1 MDKLI
6 VEAEK
11 FTTSLLN
18 EKLDTSFLY
27 HNLTHTQR
35 VVEKAKELAEQ
46 SGLNDSEKN
55 ILILATWLHDTGYTK
70 NIKSL
75 NRLIQMA
82 ILNFQKPD
90 KIVLQKTTEFE
101 AQFEFRPLEP
111 GFGLT
116 IGNALRRVLLSSLEG
131 YAIVGIKVE
140 GAEHEFATLKGI
152 TEDVTE
158 IILNLKQV
166 RFKKIVDNDVAS
178 EKITLS
184 IKNKTEFTAG
194 MIGEA
199 THAFEVMNPELLIC
213 VMDSTAKLDIEIT
226 ISKGRGYVPAED
238 NKVKDSVFG
247 LIPIDSIHTPIKNVK
262 YHIEN
267 TRVEQRTDFEKLI
280 MDVNTDGTI
289 HPEEA
294 VKQASRILIQHLM
307 IITDE
312 NITFDN
318 KEEKKED
325 MVDEQTLQLRKI
337 LKTPLED
344 LDLSVRAFN
353 CLKAAKI
360 NSLSEL
366 VQYEQEDLMKF
377 RNFGQK
383 SLSEIEQVLIERGLG
398 FGMDLSKLGLD
409 KEDY

>member
-1 MDKLI
+1 
-6 VEAEK
+6 
-11 FTTSLLN
+11 
-18 EKLDTSFLY
+18 
-27 HNLTHTQR
+27 
-35 VVEKAKELAEQ
+35 
-46 SGLNDSEKN
+46 
-55 ILILATWLHDTGYTK
+55 
-70 NIKSL
+70 
-75 NRLIQMA
+75 MA

-90 KIVLQKTTEFE
+90 KIILQKATEFE

-111 GFGLT
+111 GFGVT

-131 YAIVGIKVE
+131 HAIIGVRIE
-140 GAEHEFATLKGI
+140 GVDHEFATIPGI
-152 TEDVTE
+152 SEDVVE

-166 RFKKIVDNDVAS
+166 RFKKIVDHEVGQ
-178 EKITLS
+178 EKISLS

-199 THAFEVMNPELLIC
+199 AQSFQIMNPDLLIC
-213 VMDSTAKLDIEIT
+213 TLDASAKLDIELT
-226 ISKGRGYVPAED
+226 IAKGRGYVPAED
-238 NKVKDSVFG
+238 NKIKDAPFG
-247 LIPIDSIHTPIKNVK
+247 YIPTDAIFTPIKNVK
-262 YHIEN
+262 YAVEN

-280 MDVNTDGTI
+280 MEVVTDGTI

-318 KEEKKED
+318 KEDKKED
-325 MVDEQTLQLRKI
+325 VVDEQLLQLRKV

-383 SLSEIEQVLIERGLG
+383 SLSEIEQVLGERGLH

-409 KEDY
+409 KDEL

>member
-1 MDKLI
+1 
-6 VEAEK
+6 
-11 FTTSLLN
+11 
-18 EKLDTSFLY
+18 
-27 HNLTHTQR
+27 
-35 VVEKAKELAEQ
+35 
-46 SGLNDSEKN
+46 
-55 ILILATWLHDTGYTK
+55 
-70 NIKSL
+70 
-75 NRLIQMA
+75 MA

-90 KIVLQKTTEFE
+90 KIILQKASDFE

-111 GFGLT
+111 GYGVT
-116 IGNALRRVLLSSLEG
+116 IGNALRRVLLNSLEG
-131 YAIVGIKVE
+131 YAIIGVKIE
-140 GAEHEFATLKGI
+140 GVEHEFATMKGI
-152 TEDVTE
+152 SEDVVE
-158 IILNLKQV
+158 IFLNLKQI
-166 RFKKIVDNDVAS
+166 RFKKIVDHEVAN
-178 EKITLS
+178 EKIILS
-184 IKNKTEFTAG
+184 IKNRTEFTAG

-199 THAFEVMNPELLIC
+199 THSFQIMNPDLLIC
-213 VMDSTAKLDIEIT
+213 TLDSSARMDVELT
-226 ISKGRGYVPAED
+226 IGKGRGYVPAED
-238 NKVKDSVFG
+238 NKPKDAPLG
-247 LIPIDSIHTPIKNVK
+247 YIPIDAIFTPIKNVK
-262 YHIEN
+262 YTIEN

-280 MDVNTDGTI
+280 MEVSTDGTI

-325 MVDEQTLQLRKI
+325 LVDEQTLQLRKV

-383 SLSEIEQVLIERGLG
+383 SLAEIEQVLTERGLH
-398 FGMDLSKLGLD
+398 FGMDLVKLGIDLS
-409 KEDY
+409 EF

>member
-1 MDKLI
+1 M
-6 VEAEK
+6 
-11 FTTSLLN
+11 
-18 EKLDTSFLY
+18 
-27 HNLTHTQR
+27 
-35 VVEKAKELAEQ
+35 
-46 SGLNDSEKN
+46 G
-55 ILILATWLHDTGYTK
+55 
-70 NIKSL
+70 
-75 NRLIQMA
+75 
-82 ILNFQKPD
+82 ILNFIKPD
-90 KIVLQKTTEFE
+90 KIVLQKATEFE
-101 AQFEFRPLEP
+101 ANFEFRPLEP
-111 GFGLT
+111 GYGVT
-116 IGNALRRVLLSSLEG
+116 IGNALRRVLLNSLEG
-131 YAIVGIKVE
+131 YAIVGINIA
-140 GAEHEFATLKGI
+140 GADHEFATIKGI

-166 RFKKIVDNDVAS
+166 RLKRKVEGEVGT
-178 EKITLS
+178 EKIILS

-199 THAFEVMNPELLIC
+199 TPSFEVMNPELLIC
-213 VMDSTAKLDIEIT
+213 TLDSSAKLDIEIT
-226 ISKGRGYVPAED
+226 VNKGRGYVPAEESRE
-238 NKVKDSVFG
+238 KSSHFGYISVDA
-247 LIPIDSIHTPIKNVK
+247 IYTPIKNVK
-262 YHIEN
+262 YTIEN

-280 MDVNTDGTI
+280 MEVVTDGTI

-325 MVDEQTLQLRKI
+325 LVDEQTLQLRKV

-383 SLSEIEQVLIERGLG
+383 SLSEIEQVLNERGLG
-398 FGMDLSKLGLD
+398 FGMDLGRLKLD
-409 KEDY
+409 DE

>member
-1 MDKLI
+1 
-6 VEAEK
+6 
-11 FTTSLLN
+11 
-18 EKLDTSFLY
+18 
-27 HNLTHTQR
+27 
-35 VVEKAKELAEQ
+35 
-46 SGLNDSEKN
+46 
-55 ILILATWLHDTGYTK
+55 
-70 NIKSL
+70 
-75 NRLIQMA
+75 MA

-90 KIVLQKTTEFE
+90 KIVLQKANDFE

-111 GFGLT
+111 GYGVT

-131 YAIVGIKVE
+131 FAIVGIKIE
-140 GAEHEFATLKGI
+140 GAEHEFATIKGV
-152 TEDVTE
+152 TEDLTD

-166 RFKKIVDNDVAS
+166 RFKKVVDTEVSNERIVLHIKGKS
-178 EKITLS
+178 EF
-184 IKNKTEFTAG
+184 NAG
-194 MIGEA
+194 MIQEG
-199 THAFEVMNPELLIC
+199 TQSFQIMNPGQLIC
-213 VMDSTAKLDIEIT
+213 TMDPSSKLEIELT
-226 ISKGRGYVPAED
+226 IGKGRGYVPAEE
-238 NKVKDSVFG
+238 NKLKEAPLGF
-247 LIPIDSIHTPIKNVK
+247 IPIDSIYTPIKNVK
-262 YHIEN
+262 YSVEN

-280 MDVNTDGTI
+280 MEVATDGTI

-325 MVDEQTLQLRKI
+325 LVDEQTLQLRKV

-366 VQYEQEDLMKF
+366 VQYEQDDLMKF

-383 SLSEIEQVLIERGLG
+383 SLAEIEQVLHERGLS
-398 FGMDLSKLGLD
+398 FGMDLAKLGID
-409 KEDY
+409 KED

>member
-1 MDKLI
+1 
-6 VEAEK
+6 
-11 FTTSLLN
+11 
-18 EKLDTSFLY
+18 
-27 HNLTHTQR
+27 
-35 VVEKAKELAEQ
+35 
-46 SGLNDSEKN
+46 
-55 ILILATWLHDTGYTK
+55 
-70 NIKSL
+70 
-75 NRLIQMA
+75 MA

-111 GFGLT
+111 GFGVT

-131 YAIVGIKVE
+131 YAIIGIRIE
-140 GAEHEFATLKGI
+140 GIDHEFATIKGI
-152 TEDVTE
+152 TEDVLE

-166 RFKKIVDNDVAS
+166 RFKKKVEHEVGQ

-184 IKNKTEFTAG
+184 IKNKSEFTAG

-199 THAFEVMNPELLIC
+199 TQSFEIMNPDLLIC
-213 VMDSTAKLDIEIT
+213 TLDTSAKLDIELSV
-226 ISKGRGYVPAED
+226 SKGRGYVPAED
-238 NKVKDSVFG
+238 NKVKDAPFG
-247 LIPIDSIHTPIKNVK
+247 YIPTDAIFTPIKNVK
-262 YHIEN
+262 YAIEN
-267 TRVEQRTDFEKLI
+267 TRVEQRTDYEKLI
-280 MDVNTDGTI
+280 MDVITDGTI

-318 KEEKKED
+318 KEDKKED
-325 MVDEQTLQLRKI
+325 VVDEQMLQLRKI

-383 SLSEIEQVLIERGLG
+383 SLAEIEQVLAERGLH

-409 KEDY
+409 KEEL

>member
-1 MDKLI
+1 
-6 VEAEK
+6 
-11 FTTSLLN
+11 
-18 EKLDTSFLY
+18 
-27 HNLTHTQR
+27 
-35 VVEKAKELAEQ
+35 
-46 SGLNDSEKN
+46 
-55 ILILATWLHDTGYTK
+55 
-70 NIKSL
+70 
-75 NRLIQMA
+75 MA

-90 KIVLQKTTEFE
+90 KIVLQKATDFE
-101 AQFEFRPLEP
+101 GQFEFRPLEP
-111 GFGLT
+111 GYGLT

-131 YAIVGIKVE
+131 YAIVGIKIE
-140 GAEHEFATLKGI
+140 GVDHEFATIKGI

-166 RFKKIVDNDVAS
+166 RFKKNVDHDVPT
-178 EKITLS
+178 ERINLS
-184 IKNKTEFTAG
+184 IKGRTEFTAG
-194 MIGEA
+194 MIGELSQS
-199 THAFEVMNPELLIC
+199 FQVMNPELLIC
-213 VMDSTAKLDIEIT
+213 TMDVTSKLDIELT
-226 ISKGRGYVPAED
+226 IAKGRGYVPAEE
-238 NKVKDSVFG
+238 NKQKDAAFG
-247 LIPIDSIHTPIKNVK
+247 WIAIDSIHTPIKNVR
-262 YHIEN
+262 YSIEN
-267 TRVEQRTDFEKLI
+267 YRVEQRTDYEKLI
-280 MDVNTDGTI
+280 LDVATDGTI

-318 KEEKKED
+318 KEDKKED
-325 MVDEQTLQLRKI
+325 VVDEQVLQLRKV

-383 SLSEIEQVLIERGLG
+383 SLAEIDQVLNERGLS
-398 FGMDLSKLGLD
+398 FGMDLHKLGLD
-409 KEDY
+409 NLD

>member
-1 MDKLI
+1 
-6 VEAEK
+6 
-11 FTTSLLN
+11 
-18 EKLDTSFLY
+18 
-27 HNLTHTQR
+27 
-35 VVEKAKELAEQ
+35 
-46 SGLNDSEKN
+46 
-55 ILILATWLHDTGYTK
+55 
-70 NIKSL
+70 
-75 NRLIQMA
+75 MA

-90 KIVLQKTTEFE
+90 KIVLQKATDFE

-111 GFGLT
+111 GFGVT

-131 YAIVGIKVE
+131 YAIIGIRVE
-140 GAEHEFATLKGI
+140 GVEHEFATIKGV

-166 RFKKIVDNDVAS
+166 RFKKSVDHEVAN
-178 EKITLS
+178 EKIALH
-184 IKNKTEFTAG
+184 IKGKTEFTAG
-194 MIGEA
+194 MIQEG
-199 THAFEVMNPELLIC
+199 TQSFQVMNPDLLIC
-213 VMDSTAKLDIEIT
+213 TMDASSKLDIELT
-226 ISKGRGYVPAED
+226 IGKGRGYVPAED
-238 NKVKDSVFG
+238 NKLKDVPLG
-247 LIPIDSIHTPIKNVK
+247 YVPIDSIYTPIKNVK
-262 YHIEN
+262 YVIEN
-267 TRVEQRTDFEKLI
+267 TRVEQRTDYEKLI
-280 MDVNTDGTI
+280 MEVSTDGTI

-312 NITFDN
+312 NITFDT
-318 KEEKKED
+318 KEDKKED
-325 MVDEQTLQLRKI
+325 LVDEQTLQLRKV

-383 SLSEIEQVLIERGLG
+383 SLSEIEQVLNERGLG
-398 FGMDLSKLGLD
+398 FGMDLSKLKLD
-409 KEDY
+409 DE

>member
-1 MDKLI
+1 MSN
-6 VEAEK
+6 E
-11 FTTSLLN
+11 FSSLLLITHCIIELQN
-18 EKLDTSFLY
+18 VEESDATDDDKNSKSWYPKNFKTNQKL
-27 HNLTHTQR
+27 N
-35 VVEKAKELAEQ
+35 
-46 SGLNDSEKN
+46 
-55 ILILATWLHDTGYTK
+55 
-70 NIKSL
+70 
-75 NRLIQMA
+75 MA

-90 KIVLQKTTEFE
+90 KIILQKATDFE
-101 AQFEFRPLEP
+101 ALFEFRPLEP
-111 GFGLT
+111 GYAVT

-131 YAIVGIKVE
+131 YAITGVKIE
-140 GAEHEFATLKGI
+140 GVDHEFATIKGVS
-152 TEDVTE
+152 EDVVE
-158 IILNLKQV
+158 ILLNLKQV
-166 RFKKIVDNDVAS
+166 RLRKKVDHEVAH
-178 EKITLS
+178 ERILLTVR
-184 IKNKTEFTAG
+184 NRTELTAG

-199 THAFEVMNPELLIC
+199 TQSFEVMNPQLLIC
-213 VMDSTAKLDIEIT
+213 TLDSSAKMDIEIT
-226 ISKGRGYVPAED
+226 MGKGRGYVPAEE
-238 NKVKDSVFG
+238 NKPKDAPLG
-247 LIPIDSIHTPIKNVK
+247 HIPVDSIYTPIKNVK
-262 YHIEN
+262 YTIEN
-267 TRVEQRTDFEKLI
+267 TRVEQRTDYEKLI
-280 MDVNTDGTI
+280 MEVSTDGTI

-325 MVDEQTLQLRKI
+325 LVDEQTLQLRKV

-383 SLSEIEQVLIERGLG
+383 SLAEIEQVLTERGLH
-398 FGMDLSKLGLD
+398 FGMDLQKLGVDADEL
-409 KEDY
+409 

>member
-1 MDKLI
+1 
-6 VEAEK
+6 
-11 FTTSLLN
+11 
-18 EKLDTSFLY
+18 
-27 HNLTHTQR
+27 
-35 VVEKAKELAEQ
+35 
-46 SGLNDSEKN
+46 
-55 ILILATWLHDTGYTK
+55 
-70 NIKSL
+70 
-75 NRLIQMA
+75 MA
-82 ILNFQKPD
+82 LLNFQKPD
-90 KIVLQKTTEFE
+90 KIILQKATDFE

-111 GFGLT
+111 GYGVT

-131 YAIVGIKVE
+131 YAIVGVKIE
-140 GAEHEFATLKGI
+140 GVDHEFATMKGI
-152 TEDVTE
+152 SEDVVE
-158 IILNLKQV
+158 IFLNLKQV
-166 RFKKIVDNDVAS
+166 RFKKVVDHEVSN
-178 EKITLS
+178 EKIILS

-194 MIGEA
+194 MISEG
-199 THAFEVMNPELLIC
+199 THSFQIMNPDLLIC
-213 VMDSTAKLDIEIT
+213 TLDSSARMDIELT
-226 ISKGRGYVPAED
+226 IGKGRGYVPAED
-238 NKVKDSVFG
+238 NKPKDAPMG
-247 LIPIDSIHTPIKNVK
+247 YIPIDAIFTPIKNVK
-262 YHIEN
+262 YTIEN

-280 MDVNTDGTI
+280 MEVSTDGTI

-325 MVDEQTLQLRKI
+325 LVDEQTLQLRKV

-383 SLSEIEQVLIERGLG
+383 SLAEIEQVLTERGLH
-398 FGMDLSKLGLD
+398 FGMDLAKLGID
-409 KEDY
+409 ANEI

>member
-1 MDKLI
+1 
-6 VEAEK
+6 
-11 FTTSLLN
+11 
-18 EKLDTSFLY
+18 
-27 HNLTHTQR
+27 
-35 VVEKAKELAEQ
+35 
-46 SGLNDSEKN
+46 
-55 ILILATWLHDTGYTK
+55 
-70 NIKSL
+70 
-75 NRLIQMA
+75 MA

-90 KIVLQKTTEFE
+90 KIILQKSSDFD

-111 GFGLT
+111 GYGVT
-116 IGNALRRVLLSSLEG
+116 IGNALRRVLLNSLEG
-131 YAIVGIKVE
+131 YAIVGVKIE
-140 GAEHEFATLKGI
+140 GVEHEFATMKGI
-152 TEDVTE
+152 SEDVVE
-158 IILNLKQV
+158 IFLNLKQI
-166 RFKKIVDNDVAS
+166 RFKKIVDHEVAN
-178 EKITLS
+178 EKIMLS
-184 IKNKTEFTAG
+184 IRNKTEFTAG

-199 THAFEVMNPELLIC
+199 THSYQIMNPDLLIC
-213 VMDSTAKLDIEIT
+213 TLDSSARMDVELT
-226 ISKGRGYVPAED
+226 IGKGRGYVPAED
-238 NKVKDSVFG
+238 NKPKDAPLG
-247 LIPIDSIHTPIKNVK
+247 YIPIDSIFTPIKNVK
-262 YHIEN
+262 YTIEN

-280 MDVNTDGTI
+280 MDVSTDGTI

-325 MVDEQTLQLRKI
+325 LVDEQTLQLRKV

-383 SLSEIEQVLIERGLG
+383 SLAEIEQVLLERGLS
-398 FGMDLSKLGLD
+398 FGMDLPKLGIDLS
-409 KEDY
+409 EF

>member
-1 MDKLI
+1 
-6 VEAEK
+6 
-11 FTTSLLN
+11 
-18 EKLDTSFLY
+18 
-27 HNLTHTQR
+27 
-35 VVEKAKELAEQ
+35 
-46 SGLNDSEKN
+46 
-55 ILILATWLHDTGYTK
+55 
-70 NIKSL
+70 
-75 NRLIQMA
+75 MA

-90 KIVLQKTTEFE
+90 KIILQKATDFE

-111 GFGLT
+111 GYGVT
-116 IGNALRRVLLSSLEG
+116 IGNALRRVLLNSLEG
-131 YAIVGIKVE
+131 YAIIGIRIE
-140 GAEHEFATLKGI
+140 GVDHEFATIKGV
-152 TEDVTE
+152 TEDVLE

-166 RFKKIVDNDVAS
+166 RFKKKVDHEVS
-178 EKITLS
+178 QEKISLS
-184 IKNKTEFTAG
+184 VKNKTEITAAN
-194 MIGEA
+194 IGEA
-199 THAFEVMNPELLIC
+199 TQSFEIMNPELLIC
-213 VMDSTAKLDIEIT
+213 TLDSSAKMDIELT
-226 ISKGRGYVPAED
+226 IAKGRGYVSAED
-238 NKVKDSVFG
+238 NKLKDAPFG
-247 LIPIDSIHTPIKNVK
+247 YIPTDAIFTPIKNVK
-262 YHIEN
+262 YAIEN

-280 MDVNTDGTI
+280 MEVSTDGTI

-312 NITFDN
+312 NITFDS
-318 KEEKKED
+318 KEDKKED
-325 MVDEQTLQLRKI
+325 VVDEQMLQLRKI

-383 SLSEIEQVLIERGLG
+383 SLAEIEQVLAERGLH

-409 KEDY
+409 KDEL

>member
-1 MDKLI
+1 
-6 VEAEK
+6 
-11 FTTSLLN
+11 
-18 EKLDTSFLY
+18 
-27 HNLTHTQR
+27 
-35 VVEKAKELAEQ
+35 
-46 SGLNDSEKN
+46 
-55 ILILATWLHDTGYTK
+55 
-70 NIKSL
+70 
-75 NRLIQMA
+75 MA

-90 KIVLQKTTEFE
+90 KIILQKATDFE

-111 GFGLT
+111 GYGVT

-131 YAIVGIKVE
+131 YAIVGVKIE
-140 GAEHEFATLKGI
+140 GVDHEFATMKGVS
-152 TEDVTE
+152 EDVVE
-158 IILNLKQV
+158 IFLNLKQV
-166 RFKKIVDNDVAS
+166 RFKKIVDQEVAN
-178 EKITLS
+178 EKIMLS
-184 IKNKTEFTAG
+184 IRNKTEFNAG
-194 MIGEA
+194 MIGEN
-199 THAFEVMNPELLIC
+199 THSFQIMNPDLHIC
-213 VMDSTAKLDIEIT
+213 TLDSSARMDIELT
-226 ISKGRGYVPAED
+226 IGKGRGYVPAED
-238 NKVKDSVFG
+238 NKPKDAPLG
-247 LIPIDSIHTPIKNVK
+247 YIPIDAIYTPIKNVK
-262 YHIEN
+262 YTIEN

-280 MDVNTDGTI
+280 MEVSTDGTI

-325 MVDEQTLQLRKI
+325 LVDEQTLQLRKV

-383 SLSEIEQVLIERGLG
+383 SLAEIEQVLTERGLH
-398 FGMDLSKLGLD
+398 FGMDLQKLGID
-409 KEDY
+409 VNEI

>member
-1 MDKLI
+1 
-6 VEAEK
+6 
-11 FTTSLLN
+11 
-18 EKLDTSFLY
+18 
-27 HNLTHTQR
+27 
-35 VVEKAKELAEQ
+35 
-46 SGLNDSEKN
+46 
-55 ILILATWLHDTGYTK
+55 
-70 NIKSL
+70 
-75 NRLIQMA
+75 MA
-82 ILNFQKPD
+82 ILNFVKPD
-90 KIVLQKTTEFE
+90 KIVLQKSTDFE
-101 AQFEFRPLEP
+101 AQFEFKPLEP
-111 GFGLT
+111 GYGVT
-116 IGNALRRVLLSSLEG
+116 IGNALRRVLLNSLEG
-131 YAIVGIKVE
+131 FAITGVSIA
-140 GAEHEFATLKGI
+140 GADHEFATIKGI

-166 RFKKIVDNDVAS
+166 RFKRKIEQDS
-178 EKITLS
+178 GPEKITLN
-184 IKNKTEFTAG
+184 IKGKSEFTAG

-199 THAFEVMNPELLIC
+199 TSAFEVMNPDLLIC
-213 VMDSTAKLDIEIT
+213 TMDPSARLDIEIT
-226 ISKGRGYVPAED
+226 INKGRGYVPAEESKEKS
-238 NKVKDSVFG
+238 NHFG
-247 LIPIDSIHTPIKNVK
+247 YIPVDAIYTPIKNVK
-262 YHIEN
+262 YSIEN
-267 TRVEQRTDFEKLI
+267 TRVEQRTDFEKLV
-280 MDVNTDGTI
+280 MEVVTDGTI

-325 MVDEQTLQLRKI
+325 MVDEQTLQLRKV

-383 SLSEIEQVLIERGLG
+383 SLSEIEQVLNERGLG
-398 FGMDLSKLGLD
+398 FGLDLSKLKLD
-409 KEDY
+409 EE

>member
-1 MDKLI
+1 
-6 VEAEK
+6 
-11 FTTSLLN
+11 
-18 EKLDTSFLY
+18 
-27 HNLTHTQR
+27 
-35 VVEKAKELAEQ
+35 
-46 SGLNDSEKN
+46 
-55 ILILATWLHDTGYTK
+55 
-70 NIKSL
+70 
-75 NRLIQMA
+75 MA

-90 KIVLQKTTEFE
+90 KIILQKANDFE

-111 GFGLT
+111 GYGVT

-131 YAIVGIKVE
+131 YAISGIVVE
-140 GAEHEFATLKGI
+140 GADHEFATIKGVV
-152 TEDVTE
+152 EDVTE
-158 IILNLKQV
+158 MILNLKQV
-166 RFKKIVDNDVAS
+166 RFKKIVDHDVQS
-178 EKITLS
+178 EKISLN
-184 IKNKTEFTAG
+184 IKGRSEFTAG

-199 THAFEVMNPELLIC
+199 TGSFQVMNPDLLIC
-213 VMDSTAKLDIEIT
+213 TMDSSAKLNIELNIT
-226 ISKGRGYVPAED
+226 KGRGYVPADD
-238 NKVKDSVFG
+238 NKVKDAAFG
-247 LIPIDSIHTPIKNVK
+247 LIAIDSIYTPIKNVK
-262 YHIEN
+262 YAIEN
-267 TRVEQRTDFEKLI
+267 TRVEQRTDYEKLI
-280 MDVNTDGTI
+280 MDVKTDGTI

-325 MVDEQTLQLRKI
+325 LVDEQTLQLRKI

-383 SLSEIEQVLIERGLG
+383 SLAEIEQVLHERTLH

-409 KEDY
+409 KEEL

>member
-1 MDKLI
+1 
-6 VEAEK
+6 
-11 FTTSLLN
+11 
-18 EKLDTSFLY
+18 
-27 HNLTHTQR
+27 
-35 VVEKAKELAEQ
+35 
-46 SGLNDSEKN
+46 
-55 ILILATWLHDTGYTK
+55 
-70 NIKSL
+70 
-75 NRLIQMA
+75 MA

-90 KIVLQKTTEFE
+90 KIILQKANDFE

-111 GFGLT
+111 GFAVT

-131 YAIVGIKVE
+131 YAIVGVKIDGVD
-140 GAEHEFATLKGI
+140 HEFATMKGVS
-152 TEDVTE
+152 EDVVE
-158 IILNLKQV
+158 VFLNLKQV
-166 RFKKIVDNDVAS
+166 RFKKIVDHDVAN
-178 EKITLS
+178 EKIILS
-184 IKNKTEFTAG
+184 IRNRTEFTAG
-194 MIGEA
+194 MIGEN
-199 THAFEVMNPELLIC
+199 TPSFQIMNPELLIC
-213 VMDSTAKLDIEIT
+213 TLDSSAKMDIELT
-226 ISKGRGYVPAED
+226 IGKGRGYVPAED
-238 NKVKDSVFG
+238 NKPKEAVMG
-247 LIPIDSIHTPIKNVK
+247 YIPIDSIYTPIKNVK
-262 YHIEN
+262 YTIEN

-280 MDVNTDGTI
+280 MEVTTDGTI

-325 MVDEQTLQLRKI
+325 LVDEQTLQLRKV

-383 SLSEIEQVLIERGLG
+383 SLAEIEQVLIERGLG
-398 FGMDLSKLGLD
+398 FGMDLAKLGVD
-409 KEDY
+409 KEDF